1 MGRFRRIIY
10 IPAAVVRSKNII
22 SFNINSELRNI
33 SAFRWYLINKYG
45 IKDLGMYTTA
55 KNDKPLLTKMI
66 LIIVSVVVV
75 KNLFLFL

>member
-1 MGRFRRIIY
+1 MYNYCPQRLRFY
-10 IPAAVVRSKNII
+10 A
-22 SFNINSELRNI
+22 INSELRNI

-45 IKDLGMYTTA
+45 IKNLGMYTKA

-75 KNLFLFL
+75 KNLFLFLK